1 MYMHMPPRPKPLS
14 AVREPVQVYLA
25 RPDRKLLDRVAEKSG
40 LSRAEVLRRGLR
52 RLAAE
57 LLADEDPMS
66 AFMREMAEAPWP
78 GRAPTDIAR
87 RHHEVLAES
96 YLDRHKPRKK

>member
-1 MYMHMPPRPKPLS
+1 MYMYMRHTPKS

-25 RPDRKLLDRVAEKSG
+25 RPDRTLLDRVAEKSG

-66 AFMREMAEAPWP
+66 AFMREMAESAWP
-78 GRAPTDIAR
+78 GDKPTNVAQ
-87 RHHEVLAES
+87 RHHEVLAEA